1 MVWTPPTL
9 ADFRTR
15 FPAFNEVPDATVQAV
30 LDEAI
35 ATVSTSNF
43 IERDK
48 TPAALY
54 LTAHLLAVEGWL
66 AGAGAGGGGAAV
78 TGTIK
83 RRKVGDVEVE
93 FAGVS
98 GGSGGSDLL
107 AQYMGTIWGQRYVAL
122 MRLNSPAILVV

>member
-1 MVWTPPTL
+1 MAWTPPTL

-15 FPAFNEVPDATVQAV
+15 FPAFKDVPDATVQAV
-30 LDEAI
+30 LNEAI
-35 ATVSTSNF
+35 AVVSTSDF

-48 TPAALY
+48 TPATLY

-66 AGAGAGGGGAAV
+66 SGGAGGGGAAV
-78 TGTIK
+78 TGTVK

-98 GGSGGSDLL
+98 GGSGGSGLL
-107 AQYMGTIWGQRYVAL
+107 AQYNGTIWGQRYVAL
-122 MRLNSPAILVV
+122 MRLNSPSILVV